1 MNWKAF
7 SSRLLLIV
15 VAFPVLGVL
24 IFVLPHYH
32 HLVFNIAAVAACVI
46 GALETRGLFE
56 ARGITTAGY
65 LASVLAGTLPLS
77 AWLEVAG
84 WIPAAW
90 GRAWMAVA
98 IGVILVRAIF
108 QRNPR
113 KLAEFLSFVS
123 SSAFIVLYPAFFL
136 SWVVRFSALPQP
148 SLSILLFLGLVF
160 GNDMAAYFAGS
171 LWGKS
176 SRLNLAI
183 SPQKSVV
190 GFVAGFA
197 GTAIIYAAFRLA
209 VPSLL
214 PAGLLAG
221 VAFSMLTGAAVI
233 VGDLVESGL
242 KRSASVKDS
251 GVVIPGRG
259 GILDSV
265 DSMVLSAPLFY
276 GLMRFFG
283 R

>member
-1 MNWKAF
+1 VNWKAF

-24 IFVLPHYH
+24 IFAVPQYH
-32 HLVFNIAAVAACVI
+32 HLLFNMAAVAACVI
-46 GALETRGLFE
+46 GALETRGLFD
-56 ARGITTAGY
+56 ARGITTARY
-65 LASVLAGTLPLS
+65 LAPALAGTLPLS

-84 WIPAAW
+84 WIPPGW
-90 GRAWMAVA
+90 GRAWFAAA
-98 IGVILVRAIF
+98 IGVILVRAILARD
-108 QRNPR
+108 QRR
-113 KLAEFLSFVS
+113 LAEFLTFVS
-123 SSAFIVLYPAFFL
+123 SSAFVVVYPAFFL

-171 LWGKS
+171 LWGSS

-190 GFVAGFA
+190 GFAAGFA
-197 GTAIIYAAFRLA
+197 GTGIIYAVFRLA

-214 PAGLLAG
+214 PGGVPAG
-221 VAFSMLTGAAVI
+221 VTFSLLIGAAVI
-233 VGDLVESGL
+233 LGDLVESGL

-259 GILDSV
+259 GMLDSV
-265 DSMVLSAPLFY
+265 DSMILSAPLFY